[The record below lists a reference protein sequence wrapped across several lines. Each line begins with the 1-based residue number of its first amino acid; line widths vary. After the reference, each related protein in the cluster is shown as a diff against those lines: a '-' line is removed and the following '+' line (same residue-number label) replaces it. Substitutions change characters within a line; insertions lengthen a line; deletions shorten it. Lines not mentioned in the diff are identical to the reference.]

1 MNNGHE
7 NESKKMSGR
16 IPVAGVAILIV
27 IVAGLAFDVTKA
39 ENDNFVADIIRLER
53 VTTKIHQNY
62 VEAIDSKKLVDNAID
77 GMLQILDPH
86 STYFEKKQYEELL
99 IQTEGKFGGLGIQ
112 ISIRD
117 KVLTV
122 MTPIPGTPAERA
134 GIQSGDMILKISGK
148 STEGITID
156 QAVGKLRGEP
166 GTDVTI
172 TIRRRGEPKDLDYKI
187 TREIIHI
194 KSVPYFGVVGDG
206 IGYVALKQ
214 FSEEA
219 GSETEK
225 AIKELLKKNVK
236 GIVFD
241 LRYNPGG
248 LLPQAIEVAEKFLP
262 KKSMVVYTRGRL
274 QGQNRDYL
282 ASGNPVVPPEI
293 PIVVLVNNGSAS
305 ASEIVAGA
313 IQDWDRGVIV
323 GDTTFGKGS
332 VQSILQ
338 IDEVN
343 HLKLTTAF
351 YYTPSGRCINK
362 PENGIRG
369 LKKADDDTDEDAD
382 GEGKKD
388 TAAKDTSAKGGA
400 AKTNIKGDGAQKDT
414 TTYKTNKGRTV
425 HGGGGIIPDT
435 VFEQKYPELVV
446 RALFLKDAF
455 FSFANIE
462 YPKLKAKKVKFDNTF
477 TVTDAISK
485 DFYHFLDSIKFNYQS
500 YAQIVFDDFKSRA
513 GIVDSA
519 VAHAKDS
526 SGKALADSLGKLR
539 NRPEWTKEERELLKK
554 ITGQMASILA
564 EENKR
569 EFTKNETDIRSYVRE
584 ALLVRELGQD
594 NDQVYRRKLMDDVQF
609 KCALAIIG
617 NKSVYE
623 NLLKVKTPIKGK

>member
-1 MNNGHE
+1 MNDNNANG
-7 NESKKMSGR
+7 SKGPLSGR
-16 IPVAGVAILIV
+16 IPIIGVVVLIV
-27 IVAGLAFDVTKA
+27 VIAGLAVDVSRA
-39 ENDNFVADIIRLER
+39 ENDNFYADVMRLER
-53 VTTKIHQNY
+53 VYNKIHQNY
-62 VEAIDSKKLVDNAID
+62 VESIDSKKLVDNAID
-77 GMLQILDPH
+77 GMMAILDPH
-86 STYFEKKQYEELL
+86 STYFEKKQYDELL

-134 GIQSGDMILKISGK
+134 GIQSGDQILKISGK

-156 QAVGKLRGEP
+156 AAVGKLRGEP
-166 GTDVTI
+166 GTDVSI
-172 TIRRRGEPKDLDYKI
+172 TIRRRGEPKDLDYTI

-194 KSVPYFGVVGDG
+194 KSVPYYGVFGDG

-225 AIKELLKKNVK
+225 ALRELLKRNIK
-236 GIVFD
+236 GIIFD

-248 LLPQAIEVAEKFLP
+248 LLPQAIEVSEKFLP
-262 KKSMVVYTRGRL
+262 KKSLVVYTRGRV
-274 QGQNRDYL
+274 QGQNKEYYVS
-282 ASGNPVVPPEI
+282 ASPILPPEI
-293 PIVVLVNNGSAS
+293 PVVVLVNNGSAS
-305 ASEIVAGA
+305 ASEIVSGA

-332 VQSILQ
+332 VQSILPV
-338 IDEVN
+338 DEDH

-369 LKKADDDTDEDAD
+369 LRKTDDEDNESGDTAAA
-382 GEGKKD
+382 GKKD
-388 TAAKDTSAKGGA
+388 TSPAATKDTAKAVKEGGV
-400 AKTNIKGDGAQKDT
+400 KGDGSQKDT
-414 TTYKTNKGRTV
+414 TNYKTNKGRIV

-435 VFEQKYPELVV
+435 IVEQKYPELVI

-462 YPKLKAKKVKFDNTF
+462 YLKLKAKKIKIDNSF
-477 TVTDAISK
+477 TVNDAVSK

-500 YAQIVFDDFKSRA
+500 YAQIVFDEFKSRA
-513 GIVDSA
+513 GIIDSA
-519 VAHAKDS
+519 AAAKDTAHKS
-526 SGKALADSLGKLR
+526 LADSLAKMR
-539 NRPEWTKEERELLKK
+539 TRPEWTKEERDLLKK
-554 ITGQMASILA
+554 ITGQMAGILA

-569 EFTKNETDIRSYVRE
+569 EFTKNETEIRSYIRE
-584 ALLVRELGQD
+584 ALMVRELGQD
-594 NDQVYRRKLMDDVQF
+594 NDQIYHKKLMDDAQF
-609 KCALAIIG
+609 KSALAIIA
-617 NKSVYE
+617 NKTLYE
-623 NLLKVKTPIKGK
+623 NLLKPKGK

>member
-1 MNNGHE
+1 MNTE
-7 NESKKMSGR
+7 KETESKKKSGR
-16 IPVAGVAILIV
+16 VPLAGVVILIA
-27 IVAGLAFDVTKA
+27 IIIGLAFDITKA
-39 ENDNFVADIIRLER
+39 ENDNFYADIMRLER
-53 VTTKIHQNY
+53 VATKIHQNY
-62 VEAIDSKKLVDNAID
+62 VESIDSKKLVDNAID
-77 GMLQILDPH
+77 GMMAILDPH
-86 STYFEKKQYEELL
+86 STYFEKKQYNELL

-134 GIQSGDMILKISGK
+134 GIQTGDQILKISGK

-156 QAVGKLRGEP
+156 AAVGKLRGEP
-166 GTDVTI
+166 GTDVSI
-172 TIRRRGEPKDLDYKI
+172 TIRRRGEPKDLDYTI

-194 KSVPYFGVVGDG
+194 KSVPYYGVFGDG

-225 AIKELLKKNVK
+225 ALRDLLKHNIK

-262 KKSMVVYTRGRL
+262 RKSLVVYTRGRV
-274 QGQNRDYL
+274 QGQNKEYYV
-282 ASGNPVVPPEI
+282 SSNPILPPEI
-293 PIVVLVNNGSAS
+293 PVVVLVNNGSAS
-305 ASEIVAGA
+305 ASEIVSGA
-313 IQDWDRGVIV
+313 IQDWDRGIIA

-332 VQSILQ
+332 VQSILPV
-338 IDEVN
+338 DDDN

-369 LKKADDDTDEDAD
+369 LRKTDDEDAD
-382 GEGKKD
+382 EGGKDASATAPKD
-388 TAAKDTSAKGGA
+388 TAAKQGGA
-400 AKTNIKGDGAQKDT
+400 STSSKEGGVKGDGSQKDT
-414 TTYKTNKGRTV
+414 TTYKTNKGRIV

-435 VFEQKYPELVV
+435 IIDQKYPELVI

-455 FSFANIE
+455 FSFANLE
-462 YPKLKAKKVKFDNTF
+462 YTKLKAKKIKIDNSF
-477 TVTDAISK
+477 TISDAVSTD
-485 DFYHFLDSIKFNYQS
+485 FHHYLDSIKFNYQS
-500 YAQIVFDDFKSRA
+500 YAQIVFDEFKSRA
-513 GIVDSA
+513 GIVDSSS
-519 VAHAKDS
+519 VKDS
-526 SGKALADSLGKLR
+526 ARKAAADSLVKLR
-539 NRPEWTKEERELLKK
+539 TKPEWTKEERDLLKK

-569 EFTKNETDIRSYVRE
+569 EFTKNETEIRSYIRE
-584 ALLVRELGQD
+584 ALMVRELGQD
-594 NDQVYRRKLMDDVQF
+594 NDQIYRQKLLDDAQF
-609 KCALAIIG
+609 KSAMAILA
-617 NKSVYE
+617 NKAVYE
-623 NLLKVKTPIKGK
+623 NLLKPKGK

>member
-1 MNNGHE
+1 MNTDNG
-7 NESKKMSGR
+7 NGSRKLFGR
-16 IPVAGVAILIV
+16 IPLMGVVVLIV
-27 IVAGLAFDVTKA
+27 VIAGLAVDVTKA
-39 ENDNFVADIIRLER
+39 DNDNFYGDIVRLER
-53 VTTKIHQNY
+53 VFNKIHQNY
-62 VEAIDSKKLVDNAID
+62 VESIDSKKLVDNAID
-77 GMLQILDPH
+77 GMMAILDPH
-86 STYFEKKQYEELL
+86 STYFEKKQYDELL

-134 GIQSGDMILKISGK
+134 GIQTGDQILKISGK

-156 QAVGKLRGEP
+156 AAVGKLRGEP
-166 GTDVTI
+166 GTDVSI
-172 TIRRRGEPKDLDYKI
+172 TIRRRGEPKDLDYTI

-194 KSVPYFGVVGDG
+194 KSVPYYGVFGDG

-225 AIKELLKKNVK
+225 AIRELLKKNIK
-236 GIVFD
+236 GMVFD

-262 KKSMVVYTRGRL
+262 KKSLVVYTRGRV
-274 QGQNRDYL
+274 QGQNHEYFV
-282 ASGNPVVPPEI
+282 SSSPVLPAEI
-293 PIVVLVNNGSAS
+293 PVVVLVNNGSAS
-305 ASEIVAGA
+305 ASEIVSGA
-313 IQDWDRGVIV
+313 IQDWDRGIIM

-332 VQSILQ
+332 VQSILP
-338 IDEVN
+338 IDDEH

-369 LKKADDDTDEDAD
+369 LRKTGDEDEDSAVSP
-382 GEGKKD
+382 KD
-388 TAAKDTSAKGGA
+388 TVAKPAKEGGV
-400 AKTNIKGDGAQKDT
+400 KGDGSQKDT
-414 TTYKTNKGRTV
+414 TAYKTNKGRIV

-435 VFEQKYPELVV
+435 VVEMKYPELVI

-462 YPKLKAKKVKFDNTF
+462 YPKLKAKKVKIDETF
-477 TVTDAISK
+477 KVTDAISK
-485 DFYHFLDSIKFNYQS
+485 EFYHYLDSTKFNYQS
-500 YAQIVFDDFKSRA
+500 YAQIVFDEFKSRA
-513 GIVDSA
+513 GIIDSSA
-519 VAHAKDS
+519 VAKDS
-526 SGKALADSLGKLR
+526 TRKAVADSLAKLR

-554 ITGQMASILA
+554 ITGQMAGILA

-569 EFTKNETDIRSYVRE
+569 EFTKNETEIRSYLRE
-584 ALLVRELGQD
+584 ALMVRELGQD
-594 NDQVYRRKLMDDVQF
+594 NDQIYRQKLLDDQQF
-609 KCALAIIG
+609 KTAMALIA
-617 NKSVYE
+617 NKAAYE
-623 NLLKVKTPIKGK
+623 TLLKPKGK

>member
-1 MNNGHE
+1 MNNG
-7 NESKKMSGR
+7 NGIESKKMSGR
-16 IPVAGVAILIV
+16 IPVWGVVVLIV

-39 ENDNFVADIIRLER
+39 ENDNFYSDIMRLER
-53 VTTKIHQNY
+53 VATKIHQNY
-62 VEAIDSKKLVDNAID
+62 VEPIDSKKLVDNAID
-77 GMLQILDPH
+77 GMMQILDPH
-86 STYFEKKQYEELL
+86 STYFEKKQYNELL

-134 GIQSGDMILKISGK
+134 GIQSGDQILKIAGK

-156 QAVGKLRGEP
+156 EAVGKLRGEP
-166 GTDVTI
+166 GTDVAI

-187 TREIIHI
+187 TREIIKI
-194 KSVPYFGVVGDG
+194 KSVPYYGVFGDG
-206 IGYVALKQ
+206 VGYLSLKQ

-225 AIKELLKKNVK
+225 ALKELLKRNVK
-236 GIVFD
+236 SIVFD

-248 LLPQAIEVAEKFLP
+248 LLPQAIEVSEKFLP
-262 KKSMVVYTRGRL
+262 KKSLVVYTRGRV
-274 QGQNRDYL
+274 QGQNKEYYV
-282 ASGNPVVPPEI
+282 SSSPIVPPEI

-305 ASEIVAGA
+305 ASEIVSGA
-313 IQDWDRGVIV
+313 IQDWDRGVIL

-332 VQSILQ
+332 VQTILPV
-338 IDEVN
+338 DEEN

-362 PENGIRG
+362 PENGVRG
-369 LKKADDDTDEDAD
+369 LKKSADEDEEG
-382 GEGKKD
+382 GEAKKD
-388 TAAKDTSAKGGA
+388 SAAAKDTTAKFGGV
-400 AKTNIKGDGAQKDT
+400 KGDGSQKDT
-414 TTYKTNKGRTV
+414 TTYKTNKGRVV

-435 VFEQKYPELVV
+435 IVEMKYPELVI

-455 FSFANIE
+455 FSFANVE
-462 YPKLKAKKVKFDNTF
+462 YTKLKAKKVKFDNTF
-477 TVTDAISK
+477 TVTDALSK
-485 DFYHFLDSIKFNYQS
+485 EFYHYLDSIKFNYQS

-513 GIVDSA
+513 GIAPDSPAAKGA
-519 VAHAKDS
+519 VKDS
-526 SGKALADSLGKLR
+526 SRKAMADSLAKLR

-569 EFTKNETDIRSYVRE
+569 EFTKNETEIRNYVRE
-584 ALLVRELGQD
+584 ALMVRDLGQD
-594 NDQVYRRKLMDDVQF
+594 NDQVYRQKLLDDAQF
-609 KCALAIIG
+609 KSAMAILG
-617 NKSVYE
+617 NKTVYD
-623 NLLKVKTPIKGK
+623 NLLKSKGK

>member
-1 MNNGHE
+1 MNNSSG
-7 NESKKMSGR
+7 NETKAMSGR
-16 IPVAGVAILIV
+16 IPFMGVVILIV
-27 IVAGLAFDVTKA
+27 VIAGLAFDVTKA
-39 ENDNFVADIIRLER
+39 ENDNFYADIMRLER
-53 VTTKIHQNY
+53 VATKIHQNY
-62 VEAIDSKKLVDNAID
+62 VESIDSKKLADNAIE
-77 GMLQILDPH
+77 GMMQILDPH
-86 STYFEKKQYEELL
+86 STYFEKKQYDELL

-134 GIQSGDMILKISGK
+134 GIQSGDQILKISGK

-156 QAVGKLRGEP
+156 EAVGKLRGAP
-166 GTDVTI
+166 GTDVAI
-172 TIRRRGEPKDLDYKI
+172 TIRRRGEPKDLDYTI

-194 KSVPYFGVVGDG
+194 KSVPYYGVFGDG
-206 IGYVALKQ
+206 IGYVSLKQ

-219 GSETEK
+219 GGEVEK
-225 AIKELLKKNVK
+225 ALRELLKRNLK
-236 GIVFD
+236 GMVFD

-262 KKSMVVYTRGRL
+262 RKSLVVYTRGRVP
-274 QGQNRDYL
+274 GQNKEFYVS
-282 ASGNPVVPPEI
+282 AAPVLPAEI
-293 PIVVLVNNGSAS
+293 PVVVLVNNGSAS

-313 IQDWDRGVIV
+313 IQDWDRGIIL

-332 VQSILQ
+332 VQSILP

-369 LKKADDDTDEDAD
+369 MKKTADDEEEGG

-388 TAAKDTSAKGGA
+388 TAATPGVKDSST
-400 AKTNIKGDGAQKDT
+400 KTGVKSDSTGKDT
-414 TTYKTNKGRTV
+414 TTYKTNKGRIV

-435 VFEQKYPELVV
+435 VIEQKYPELVI

-462 YPKLKAKKVKFDNTF
+462 YPKLKAKKTRFDNTF
-477 TVTDAISK
+477 TVSDAVSR
-485 DFYHFLDSIKFNYQS
+485 DFYHYLDSIKFNYQS
-500 YAQIVFDDFKSRA
+500 YAQVVFDEFKSRA
-513 GIVDSA
+513 GIVSDTA
-519 VAHAKDS
+519 ARDS
-526 SGKALADSLGKLR
+526 SHKAVADSLAKLR

-554 ITGQMASILA
+554 IASQMASILA
-564 EENKR
+564 AENKR
-569 EFTKNETDIRSYVRE
+569 EFAKNETEIRNYIRD
-584 ALLVRELGQD
+584 ALMVRELGQD
-594 NDQVYRRKLMDDVQF
+594 NDLVYRQKIMEDAQF
-609 KCALAIIG
+609 KSAMAIIAS
-617 NKSVYE
+617 KTMYE
-623 NLLKVKTPIKGK
+623 SLLKPKGK